1 MKIRSKLIIAFLI
14 ITLFPIVITLFS
26 VRVILE
32 RQNATLATSYNLTRE
47 DSSHFNLIANPLNFF
62 SNVTFSDFTE
72 LKHITHNAPDTFLE
86 KNFLERKNTKLLKK
100 DSYLIVVKDGQLYF
114 IGDKKAMKKLSY
126 LPLMHDYSHTSE
138 YLTYIDKKST
148 SVIKEVSFL
157 FSDRSSGQIFLVT
170 DYSEMFIRWTEALKQ
185 ILLAF
190 LLILLTTGIL
200 ITIWLYESVVRP
212 LSILRLATM
221 QIGAGNLEQPI
232 ASTSS
237 DEIGQLCKE
246 FDDMRIRLKSM
257 VEDSITAEENTKE
270 IISSISHDLKTPI
283 TAIKGYTEGIIDGVA
298 DTPEKQKK
306 YLQTIYA
313 KANDIT
319 YLIDEL
325 SLFSKVER
333 NSLAYNFMSVNLDE
347 YFTDCISDISLD
359 LESQNITIEYT
370 NTTRKDAKIL
380 VDAEQLKRVLHNIV
394 DNAVKYIDKP
404 EGHIKIQITD
414 VKKDPPQ
421 PPLYRQLNEDGSDLI
436 PETLPEEFIQ
446 VEITDNGPGIDEK
459 DLPHIFERFYR
470 ADASR
475 NSSKRGSGI
484 GLSIVKM
491 IITELGGEIWA
502 ESKKCVG
509 SSFYFTLKKETQGDM
524 KENGGTYEQDINH

>member
-1 MKIRSKLIIAFLI
+1 
-14 ITLFPIVITLFS
+14 
-26 VRVILE
+26 
-32 RQNATLATSYNLTRE
+32 
-47 DSSHFNLIANPLNFF
+47 
-62 SNVTFSDFTE
+62 
-72 LKHITHNAPDTFLE
+72 
-86 KNFLERKNTKLLKK
+86 
-100 DSYLIVVKDGQLYF
+100 
-114 IGDKKAMKKLSY
+114 
-126 LPLMHDYSHTSE
+126 
-138 YLTYIDKKST
+138 
-148 SVIKEVSFL
+148 
-157 FSDRSSGQIFLVT
+157 
-170 DYSEMFIRWTEALKQ
+170 
-185 ILLAF
+185 
-190 LLILLTTGIL
+190 
-200 ITIWLYESVVRP
+200 
-212 LSILRLATM
+212 
-221 QIGAGNLEQPI
+221 
-232 ASTSS
+232 
-237 DEIGQLCKE
+237 
-246 FDDMRIRLKSM
+246 
-257 VEDSITAEENTKE
+257 
-270 IISSISHDLKTPI
+270 
-283 TAIKGYTEGIIDGVA
+283 
-298 DTPEKQKK
+298 
-306 YLQTIYA
+306 
-313 KANDIT
+313 
-319 YLIDEL
+319 
-325 SLFSKVER
+325 
-333 NSLAYNFMSVNLDE
+333 MSVNLDE

-370 NTTRKDAKIL
+370 NTTRKDTKIL